1 MTGVRGR
8 MNILEGLSP
17 LWEAPATPPRW
28 VIWHAGPDDPL
39 VFDREFNI
47 PCDVDDAVLPE
58 VLHRMREA
66 GAPEGDSYPGR
77 ACG

>member
-1 MTGVRGR
+1 
-8 MNILEGLSP
+8 MNVLEQFSP
-17 LWEAPATPPRW
+17 LWEAPAMPPRW
-28 VIWHAGPDDPL
+28 VIWHAGADESF

-47 PCDVDDAVLPE
+47 PLDVDESVLGE
-58 VLHRMREA
+58 VMHRMREA